1 MRTYLLW
8 LWFGL
13 VLALQGCMH
22 AAVQPIPTQVK
33 ASELKQRYYQAKTIA
48 PDGTVLAFTIYQP
61 HLKVGQTAP
70 LLLHTHG
77 FGLSRMKRPSLS
89 LYGFLLPTGQVAK
102 KAWQNGYWVISYDQR
117 GHGNSQGKIR
127 LADPEKEA
135 QDVISIMNWAEQ
147 NLPQLAKNQN
157 GVRAGM
163 IGESYAGGIQYLVS
177 ALDPRLQAIVPIT
190 TWYDIMNS
198 LAPNGIPK
206 TNWITFLNLIGD
218 WWNWNKFDPELKQA
232 YVDTQQGQL
241 KDSTYNFLKTHQA
254 SWFCEHAQAP
264 KADALIIQGFRD
276 VLFPFNEGVKAAQC
290 IQHAQHEVH
299 LIGVQG
305 GHLQPFA
312 QHSPLGNTPFW
323 YIGKSVSCGNKQH
336 YNLQDTIMAWFN
348 QKLKDQT
355 PITLPEL
362 CIDHSPV
369 NHLSDLTPSTHY
381 SIAKTWI
388 AATPKQAVFIPI
400 HSATQTTYMT
410 GSPQLTLNIES
421 KSGQIAPTL
430 FISVAVKSAR
440 TGKYQILNEQTTPL
454 NPAKKRLYD
463 QVIQG
468 SSQQDGDGQNIELS
482 SVNAKLHKNDTL
494 GLLINS
500 ESIYYQKIRQ
510 PKIEAGISG
519 QIVLPKLWSETAQ

>member
-1 MRTYLLW
+1 
-8 LWFGL
+8 
-13 VLALQGCMH
+13 
-22 AAVQPIPTQVK
+22 
-33 ASELKQRYYQAKTIA
+33 
-48 PDGTVLAFTIYQP
+48 
-61 HLKVGQTAP
+61 
-70 LLLHTHG
+70 
-77 FGLSRMKRPSLS
+77 
-89 LYGFLLPTGQVAK
+89 
-102 KAWQNGYWVISYDQR
+102 
-117 GHGNSQGKIR
+117 
-127 LADPEKEA
+127 
-135 QDVISIMNWAEQ
+135 
-147 NLPQLAKNQN
+147 
-157 GVRAGM
+157 
-163 IGESYAGGIQYLVS
+163 
-177 ALDPRLQAIVPIT
+177 
-190 TWYDIMNS
+190 MNS

-218 WWNWNKFDPELKQA
+218 WWNWNKFHPELKQP

-381 SIAKTWI
+381 SITKTWI
-388 AATPKQAVFIPI
+388 AATRKQAVFIPI

-430 FISVAVKSAR
+430 FISVAVKSAS

-468 SSQQDGDGQNIELS
+468 SSQQDGEGQNIELS

-510 PKIEAGISG
+510 PKIEAEISG
-519 QIVLPKLWSETAQ
+519 QIILPKLWSETAQ